1 MDWST
6 ILAGEKP
13 DVHLEQFD
21 LRQPLVTWIPVPGQ
35 QREFPMADMGGVV
48 LAVSHFRF
56 SYRLM
61 DLLSGHRLLSPQRL
75 FLNETLNVVQLHG
88 YLADRDRQGFMHP
101 LRIDIIVFM
110 HDPVAEPGGH
120 RHLLGKI
127 GRHDAECSEEGER
140 FMMVFWRRMT

>member
-13 DVHLEQFD
+13 AFPLEQFD
-21 LRQPLVTWIPVPGQ
+21 LRHAIVTGILVPGQ

-61 DLLSGHRLLSPQRL
+61 GLLSGHRRSSPL
-75 FLNETLNVVQLHG
+75 GFFLNKTLNVV
-88 YLADRDRQGFMHP
+88 
-101 LRIDIIVFM
+101 
-110 HDPVAEPGGH
+110 
-120 RHLLGKI
+120 
-127 GRHDAECSEEGER
+127 
-140 FMMVFWRRMT
+140 